1 MALPKIGIIDF
12 YGVRKANRE
21 RIDKALGVKIG
32 DPLPKSKGEI
42 ELQLELVTGVI
53 RASLEAV
60 CCADGQAILYVG
72 VLEKGA
78 PVFEYRQA
86 PTDETVKLPEP
97 LTLLKK

>member
-60 CCADGQAILYVG
+60 CCTAGQDFDALNSSSRMTAIL
-72 VLEKGA
+72 L
-78 PVFEYRQA
+78 
-86 PTDETVKLPEP
+86 D
-97 LTLLKK
+97 